1 MINDRMRIKF
11 KENKNVIRKIISLP
25 NSYKELEKICCENF
39 DFENMEGKYLF
50 LKCYGK
56 PEICLVENN
65 YSEIIQKKD
74 NNDDIFYEIEIKKN
88 NPNNTSPNNKYEYRL
103 EKKEKENKI
112 TKLIKEKKSEKF
124 IFTLVNKGN
133 HTWKPPFKV
142 THEKVTGDNLDLLTC
157 SSQIVYHPVEPN
169 QEIQVCVTIIEIDK
183 KNKNA
188 SLRIKIQNASNSSS
202 NKYPDNYVEFQFEI
216 LSAEDYYQNNK

>member
-74 NNDDIFYEIEIKKN
+74 NNDDILYEIEIKKN
-88 NPNNTSPNNKYEYRL
+88 NPNNTS
-103 EKKEKENKI
+103 
-112 TKLIKEKKSEKF
+112 
-124 IFTLVNKGN
+124 
-133 HTWKPPFKV
+133 
-142 THEKVTGDNLDLLTC
+142 
-157 SSQIVYHPVEPN
+157 
-169 QEIQVCVTIIEIDK
+169 
-183 KNKNA
+183 
-188 SLRIKIQNASNSSS
+188 
-202 NKYPDNYVEFQFEI
+202 
-216 LSAEDYYQNNK
+216 QNNK